1 MSASAARHAA
11 AARGICPGLVVLA
24 AAHDPG
30 AADRLAAATIARC
43 RACI

>member
-11 AARGICPGLVVLA
+11 AGGICPGLVVL

-30 AADRLAAATIARC
+30 AADRLAAANIAR
-43 RACI
+43 AAII